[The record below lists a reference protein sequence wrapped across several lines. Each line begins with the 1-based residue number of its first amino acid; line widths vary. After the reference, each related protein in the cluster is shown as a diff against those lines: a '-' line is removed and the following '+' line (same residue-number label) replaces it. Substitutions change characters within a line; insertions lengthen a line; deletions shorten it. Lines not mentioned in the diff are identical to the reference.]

1 MTKGL
6 SLEQDLKL
14 LINNPKYSDIQILC
28 EDEKKLHACRAIL
41 AARSEVFD
49 KLLYNG
55 MKETYENQI
64 SFPKIN
70 SAGMEIILE
79 YIYTGSVKKESFT
92 KDNLIEAFFAAD
104 YFQLS
109 GLQDFIIKTIN
120 STNFVKDY
128 SPELLSKVSELES
141 VTEDNIILN
150 LLVETVA
157 NIPLSNIE
165 FGRLSITGLKYLL
178 SVTYESETP
187 FATQEYEVFRY
198 SAILAAKQVSDKV
211 YRNLM
216 GQLPTLEQI
225 ESSIEVIEVEEKL
238 FIDHQKV
245 TKELEPV
252 IKYIDFKRIK
262 THILANFIEPLG
274 IIPTEIICS
283 AYRNIALLSN
293 YNLSDFR
300 GKESGYVWYETV
312 CTYSSS
318 PLLNLFYTSGPKL
331 INVKD
336 NGKIVQA
343 LEDCS
348 SHRSVRAKITLENK
362 GIFEW
367 DVIIEKSCNRS
378 WVGVCASENFN
389 YETGAGLQSTGWVLG
404 SSGCVRNSGT
414 SIENYCPPFGD
425 GTDIT
430 VHLDMNKRSCSF
442 TINGIKYREVSE
454 WNLPSKLHPVVSLAY
469 PGRFRIQPH
478 KIS

>member
-6 SLEQDLKL
+6 SLEQDLRL
-14 LINNPKYSDIQILC
+14 LINNPKYSDIEILC

-79 YIYTGSVKKESFT
+79 YIYTGSAKKESLT
-92 KDNLIEAFFAAD
+92 KDNMVEAFYAAD

-109 GLQDFIIKTIN
+109 DLQDFITKTIKN
-120 STNFVKDY
+120 TNFVKDY
-128 SPELLSKVSELES
+128 SPELLTKVSEIMPL
-141 VTEDNIILN
+141 TEDNIILN

-157 NIPLSNIE
+157 NIPLISIE

-178 SVTYESETP
+178 SITYEKEIP

-198 SAILAAKQVSDKV
+198 SAILAAKQVSDNV

-216 GQLPTLEQI
+216 ERLPTLEQI
-225 ESSIEVIEVEEKL
+225 ENSIELEKKL
-238 FIDHQKV
+238 LIDHQKV
-245 TKELEPV
+245 TKELEPL

-274 IIPTEIICS
+274 IIPTEIVCY

-293 YNLSDFR
+293 FSLNNFR
-300 GKESGYVWYETV
+300 GNAINDYVWDE
-312 CTYSSS
+312 S
-318 PLLNLFYTSGPKL
+318 KL
-331 INVKD
+331 IIKD
-336 NGKIVQA
+336 NGEIVQA
-343 LEDCS
+343 LEVCNL
-348 SHRSVRAKITLENK
+348 HQSVKAKMTLENK

-367 DVIIEKSCNRS
+367 DVIIKKDCGFS
-378 WVGVCASENFN
+378 WVGVCTSENFN
-389 YETGAGLQSTGWVLG
+389 HKIAAGLQSTGWVLG
-404 SSGCVRNSGT
+404 SNGCVRNSGT
-414 SIENYCPPFGD
+414 SIKDYCPLFGD
-425 GTDIT
+425 GTKVT
-430 VHLDMNKRSCSF
+430 VHLDMNRRTCSF

-454 WNLPSKLHPVVSLAY
+454 WNLPSKLHPVVSLRS

-478 KIS
+478 KKN